1 VLSALVQLRIGQ
13 WDDISLWLRSRSTA
27 RWAAEPEEGGA
38 VVGHTCAMDDVYR
51 CRLDALEQTWGVW
64 GQLGEDLTEEQWSRP
79 SRCPGWDVAALY
91 AHYSRFPLDLSTL
104 PLAAAGLVGEPL
116 TAVEVLKRFNAP
128 NGVAHAMAGMVADGA
143 VSEAAAHTRR
153 ELVDRFV
160 VHGRRALQGLRS
172 AEATLVGPWPASG
185 GVITLVE
192 ALRLV
197 LMEATVH
204 LLDVQRALDHPPAVP
219 PEALRDTVQLLA
231 EVAPPIDFIEAATG
245 RSAHSPL
252 PVLR

>member
-1 VLSALVQLRIGQ
+1 MIGHSCPM
-13 WDDISLWLRSRSTA
+13 DDI
-27 RWAAEPEEGGA
+27 
-38 VVGHTCAMDDVYR
+38 YR

-91 AHYSRFPLDLSTL
+91 AHYSRFPLDLST
-104 PLAAAGLVGEPL
+104 PPPAADGPVGEPL
-116 TAVEVLKRFNAP
+116 TAVEVTKRFQAP
-128 NGVAHAMAGMVADGA
+128 NGVAHAMAGMVADKA
-143 VSEAAAHTRR
+143 VAEATAHTRR

-160 VHGRRALQGLRS
+160 VHGPRALQILRS
-172 AEATLVGPWPASG
+172 TEPSLVGPWPASG

-192 ALRLV
+192 ALRIV

-204 LLDVQRALDHPPAVP
+204 LLDVQRALDYPPEVP

-231 EVAPPIDFIEAATG
+231 EVAPPVDFIEAATG
-245 RSAHSPL
+245 RSTHSPF

>member
-1 VLSALVQLRIGQ
+1 MGHRDVATVTENFEPIHARSGIGQ
-13 WDDISLWLRSRSTA
+13 W
-27 RWAAEPEEGGA
+27 
-38 VVGHTCAMDDVYR
+38 VVGHSCPMDHIYG

-64 GQLGEDLTEEQWSRP
+64 GQIGEDLTEEQWSRP

-91 AHYSRFPLDLSTL
+91 AHHSRCPLDLST
-104 PLAAAGLVGEPL
+104 PPPAADGPVGEPL
-116 TAVEVLKRFNAP
+116 TAAEVVTRFNTP
-128 NGVAHAMAGMVADGA
+128 NGMARAMAGMVADGA
-143 VSEAAAHTRR
+143 VVEAAAHTRG

-160 VHGRRALQGLRS
+160 VHGRRALQILRS
-172 AEATLVGPWPASG
+172 TEPTWPWPASG

-192 ALRLV
+192 ALRLA

-204 LLDVQRALDHPPAVP
+204 LLDVQRAPDHPPEVP

-231 EVAPPIDFIEAATG
+231 EVAPPVDFIEAATE
-245 RSAHSPL
+245 RSTHSRL